1 MKTGKPGKTVR
12 TGKRAKTA
20 WTRILLPFSLV
31 TGLPNLPVLPALPV
45 LPLLPVL
52 ACAGPRQKL
61 HEDPQPSPLADGFE
75 LTLNNHH
82 WLDVNVFVQH
92 DGEASRVTTVTASS
106 SQSLI
111 LPMWLLGESKIV
123 RIIAEPVGEQ
133 GSYTTDLLRLDVGQ
147 SVELT
152 VESVLSRSNYSI
164 Q

>member
-1 MKTGKPGKTVR
+1 MKTGM
-12 TGKRAKTA
+12 TGKTA

-31 TGLPNLPVLPALPV
+31 TGLPNLPVLPV
-45 LPLLPVL
+45 IPVL
-52 ACAGPRQKL
+52 ACAGPRQKV
-61 HEDPQPSPLADGFE
+61 ETDPSPSTVADGFE

-82 WLDVNVFVQH
+82 WLDINVFVQH

-111 LPMWLLGESKIV
+111 LPLWLLGESKIV

-133 GSYTTDLLRLDVGQ
+133 GSYTTDLLRVDPGQ
-147 SVELT
+147 SVELN
-152 VESVLSRSNYSI
+152 VESVLSKSNYSV